1 MDDKEIEIMAWC
13 SSETEGVSLGFGIS
27 YNPQKHPD
35 GLPLDWVYEGMA
47 DSFWEN
53 YRDFE
58 PGIDKARQLV
68 CNSTSMTLEQALFEV
83 FGHFNI
89 SYVVDGV
96 EKNLGYDIDADKAM
110 YPLLENV
117 NG

>member
-13 SSETEGVSLGFGIS
+13 SSEKEPVSLGFGIS
-27 YNPQKHPD
+27 YNPKDHPD
-35 GLPLDWVYEGMA
+35 GLVLDWIYEGIA

-68 CNSTSMTLEQALFEV
+68 SDNPSMTIEQALFEV
-83 FGHFNI
+83 FGCFEI
-89 SYVVDGV
+89 SYEVDGV
-96 EKNLGYDIDADKAM
+96 EKEFHNDIDVDSDI
-110 YPLLENV
+110 YSLLIEIY
-117 NG
+117 